1 MNTEIKSHQDIDGWF
16 NHEAAYDYLIEQMP
30 EGGTFVELGA
40 WLGKSSAYL
49 CDKATGKQITIIDT
63 WKGSPNELTTTH
75 YLATEV
81 NIYQL
86 FKANMGKRKYKS
98 IKAASKTASKKFAD
112 ESLDVVF
119 IDLTHTYEAVKEDI
133 ELWLPKVKK
142 GGYIAGDDYHQN
154 WQGVIQAVDELLPNR
169 TLIDDCWLYCK

>member
-1 MNTEIKSHQDIDGWF
+1 MKHYQEIDGWF
-16 NHEAAYDYLIEQMP
+16 NHEAAYDYLIAQMP

-75 YLATEV
+75 ALATQV
-81 NIYQL
+81 DIYKL
-86 FKANMGKRKYKS
+86 FKANMGERNYKS
-98 IKAASKTASKKFAD
+98 IKATSKAASKKFAD

-119 IDLTHTYEAVKEDI
+119 IDLTHTYESVKEDI
-133 ELWLPKVKK
+133 ALWLPKVKK
-142 GGYIAGDDYHQN
+142 GGYIAGDDYHKN

-169 TLIDDCWLYCK
+169 TLVSDCWIYHK

>member
-1 MNTEIKSHQDIDGWF
+1 MKDYQEIDGWF
-16 NHEAAYDYLIEQMP
+16 NHQAAYDFLIAQMP
-30 EGGTFVELGA
+30 EGGTFIELGA

-75 YLATEV
+75 ALATQV
-81 NIYQL
+81 DIYQM
-86 FKANMGKRKYKS
+86 FKANMGDRKYKA
-98 IKAASKTASKKFAD
+98 IKSTSKAAASKFKD
-112 ESLDVVF
+112 ESIDVVF

-142 GGYIAGDDYHQN
+142 GGYLAGDDYHQN

-169 TLIDDCWLYCK
+169 TLIDDCWLHCK

>member
-1 MNTEIKSHQDIDGWF
+1 MKSYQEIDGWF
-16 NHEAAYDYLIEQMP
+16 NHEAAYDYLIAQMP

-75 YLATEV
+75 ALATQV
-81 NIYQL
+81 DIYQM
-86 FKANMGKRKYKS
+86 FRENMGERNYKS

-133 ELWLPKVKK
+133 ALWLPKVKK
-142 GGYIAGDDYHQN
+142 GGILAGDDYHEN
-154 WQGVIQAVDELLPNR
+154 WPGVIQAVDELLYGR
-169 TLIDDCWLYCK
+169 AFIGDCWIYHK

>member
-1 MNTEIKSHQDIDGWF
+1 MKHYQDIDGWF
-16 NHEAAYDYLIEQMP
+16 NHEAAYDYLISQMP

-49 CDKATGKQITIIDT
+49 CDKATDKQITIIDT

-75 YLATEV
+75 KLATEV
-81 NIYQL
+81 DIYDL
-86 FKANMGKRKYKS
+86 FLENMGERKYNV
-98 IKAASKTASKKFAD
+98 IKATSKVASKKFTN

-133 ELWLPKVKK
+133 KLWLPKVKK
-142 GGYIAGDDYHQN
+142 GGYIAGDDYHEH
-154 WQGVIQAVDELLPNR
+154 WQGVIQAVDELLPHA
-169 TLIDDCWLYCK
+169 TFIDDCWIYQR